1 MGMYEV
7 VMIVIYV
14 VGGTT
19 IVAASVVGAWALLVG
34 DIERYEKTLFVSFSM
49 IFLLLLVEVTRAW
62 VMAIL

>member
-34 DIERYEKTLFVSFSM
+34 DIERYEKMLFVSFSM

>member
-19 IVAASVVGAWALLVG
+19 IVAASVVGAWALLG